1 MLLAAM
7 AIAGCKSTGKAHVT
21 FMKNQSNSQD
31 PSVVVLLKSAQ
42 DGDQKAFEEL
52 LRRYTPL
59 IDSLTG
65 RFFSSSTFSVQDRED
80 LRQEALVAFYYAL
93 MHFNTAQEDV
103 QFGLYAKECIQNR
116 LISHLRK
123 LKHQNKVLLMESET
137 AIASDAE
144 LPDPSLH
151 LVEQEAYVDLCNRV
165 SKLLS
170 EYENRIWWIYLSG
183 RTAKEV
189 AALLQTSERSV
200 QNAIYRIRKKL
211 RSELPYS

>member
-21 FMKNQSNSQD
+21 FMRNQSSPQD
-31 PSVVVLLKSAQ
+31 PSVIALLQSAKSGDQSAFEDLLK
-42 DGDQKAFEEL
+42 
-52 LRRYTPL
+52 RYTPL

-65 RFFSSSTFSVQDRED
+65 RFFSSSDFSVQDRED
-80 LRQEALVAFYYAL
+80 LRQEALVAFYDAL
-93 MHFNTAQEDV
+93 MHFDLTQEKV

-116 LISHLRK
+116 LISHLRS
-123 LKHQNKVLLMESET
+123 LKHQKKVLLMENEPATSHDT
-137 AIASDAE
+137 DGS
-144 LPDPSLH
+144 DPSLR
-151 LVEQEAYVDLCNRV
+151 LVEQEAYSDLCNRV
-165 SKLLS
+165 SNILS
-170 EYENRIWWIYLSG
+170 DYENRIWWIYLSG

-189 AALLQTSERSV
+189 ATLLQTNERSV